1 MYAWV
6 PYLKMNGG
14 EDTGITKI
22 SIEEYENNRIS
33 INDAGG
39 EKMCNITGAVAVKSF
54 SIDKD
59 TYNKSYNTYGNLE

>member
-1 MYAWV
+1 M
-6 PYLKMNGG
+6 PGMQ
-14 EDTGITKI
+14 E
-22 SIEEYENNRIS
+22 
-33 INDAGG
+33 G